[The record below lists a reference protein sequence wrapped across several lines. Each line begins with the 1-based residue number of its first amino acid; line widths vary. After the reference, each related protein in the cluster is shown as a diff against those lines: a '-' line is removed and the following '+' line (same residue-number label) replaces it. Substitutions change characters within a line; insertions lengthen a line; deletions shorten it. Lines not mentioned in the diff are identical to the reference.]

1 MLCQSGVDSQPIDLG
16 HWRRKDRC
24 GQRDD
29 LGATMTTVF
38 TDPDRYT
45 DMGGWH
51 REVAALRARAPI
63 HRVDVAGFD
72 PFWAVVAHDV
82 VMEVERR
89 PDLFRNAPLPW
100 VVSQADIRAARDAGP
115 APRTLIHMDGEDHAA
130 YRRFGNDWFRPAS
143 LAALHERLDQL
154 ADDAL
159 TTMETR
165 GGSCDFAADVAM
177 PYPLKVILELMG
189 LPEAEYPQVIALTQD
204 FFARDGD
211 PRVIQNLFGYMYA
224 LTMARRAEPTDDLAS
239 AVSNGRIGGELI
251 PEVEATSYHMMVATA
266 GYESTAKA
274 LTGGMHALAVNPEQL
289 HRLRQ
294 NPDLIDSAID
304 EMIRYSSPA
313 RHMMRTASA
322 DTRIAGVD
330 IAAGDWLLLSYPA
343 ANHDPKKFPAPEA
356 FDVARPNAGGHLAF
370 GFGPHHC
377 LGAALARMEMRT
389 LFRRL
394 LPRLESVTLDGEALL
409 TDTTFIGGFRSLPI
423 RYHLR

>member
-1 MLCQSGVDSQPIDLG
+1 
-16 HWRRKDRC
+16 
-24 GQRDD
+24 
-29 LGATMTTVF
+29 MTTVF

-45 DMGGWH
+45 DMAGWH
-51 REVAALRARAPI
+51 REVAELRARAPI
-63 HRVDVAGFD
+63 HRVVADGFD
-72 PFWAVVAHDV
+72 PFWAVIAHDV

-100 VVSQADIRAARDAGP
+100 VVSRSDIAAAREAGP

-143 LAALHERLDQL
+143 LAALQERLDQL

-159 TTMETR
+159 ATLEAR

-211 PRVIQNLFGYMYA
+211 PRVIQNLFGYMCA
-224 LTMARRAEPTDDLAS
+224 LTGARRAEPTGDLAS

-274 LTGGMHALAVNPEQL
+274 LTGGMHALIANPEQL
-289 HRLRQ
+289 RRLRR
-294 NPDLIDSAID
+294 NPELIDSAVD
-304 EMIRYSSPA
+304 EMIRYSSPV

-322 DTRIAGVD
+322 DTRIAGAD

-343 ANHDPKKFPAPEA
+343 ANHDPKKFPEPDA
-356 FDVARPNAGGHLAF
+356 FDVARPNASGHLAF

-389 LFRRL
+389 LFRRI
-394 LPRLESVTLDGEALL
+394 LPRLESVTYDGDALL
-409 TDTTFIGGFRSLPI
+409 TDTTFIGGFRTLPI
-423 RYHLR
+423 RYRLR